1 MDILPAWLNDNKRFT
16 FVAKKAVLKGGQLR
30 IFLVKLYGRKILF

>member
-16 FVAKKAVLKGGQLR
+16 KKGNGKR
-30 IFLVKLYGRKILF
+30 WTIENIFS

>member
-16 FVAKKAVLKGGQLR
+16 FVANKGNAKR
-30 IFLVKLYGRKILF
+30 WTVENIFR